1 MIIGMCK
8 EYDTVVLSVRSDVVN
23 NIATAID
30 IVTKERYGKSV
41 VRTIGNDE
49 TDVTMICTKTT
60 ARTYKK
66 IIGMIEQAYPNMCI
80 FMQRCN

>member
-1 MIIGMCK
+1 MIKGICK
-8 EYDTVVLSVRSDVVN
+8 EYDTVVLSVRDDVVN
-23 NIATAID
+23 SIAAAID

-41 VRTIGNDE
+41 VRGIGNDE